1 MLFLCLVIKM
11 LVNGVGITYLST
23 IGYCLVIAT

>member
-11 LVNGVGITYLST
+11 LVNGVGITYLIT